1 MEFKD
6 KLKQLR
12 TEKGLTQAQ
21 LAEAIFVSRS
31 TVAKWENGLGL
42 PGPESMKLLEEYFGV
57 TQNEVATNEPEAVIV
72 EKNRRIRWSL
82 IGSIA
87 GWAVVLAL
95 VVLMYILPFAIHG
108 GDYGLTAEMAAGS
121 YASED
126 YIDTGDYRIYYF
138 QFEGDWDNGQHWTDL
153 QGWRPVKKHFWGY
166 TVSEEDYSYRIIT
179 KNNYVVGKLYSIKG
193 KQGYYNILA
202 KAHIYAAP
210 EEPET
215 GMSWEIPKELITATE
230 ITIEH
235 LTNYEI
241 SNTLKSTIIG
251 TMSNNATAAGSPR
264 QPIIVFNGHGKH
276 GTVRNH

>member
-1 MEFKD
+1 MLSENLLNLR
-6 KLKQLR
+6 KLFGFSQEDVA
-12 TEKGLTQAQ
+12 EKIG
-21 LAEAIFVSRS
+21 VSRQA
-31 TVAKWENGLGL
+31 VAKWENGLGL

-57 TQNEVATNEPEAVIV
+57 TQDEIATNEPEAVIV

-121 YASED
+121 YADED

-153 QGWRPVKKHFWGY
+153 QGWRPVQKHFWGC
-166 TVSEEDYSYRIIT
+166 TVSEEDYAYRVIT

-193 KQGYYNILA
+193 KHGYY
-202 KAHIYAAP
+202 
-210 EEPET
+210 
-215 GMSWEIPKELITATE
+215 
-230 ITIEH
+230 
-235 LTNYEI
+235 
-241 SNTLKSTIIG
+241 
-251 TMSNNATAAGSPR
+251 R
-264 QPIIVFNGHGKH
+264 QKH
-276 GTVRNH
+276 KKLSQ

>member
-1 MEFKD
+1 MELKD

-21 LAEAIFVSRS
+21 LADAIFVSRS

-42 PGPESMKLLEEYFGV
+42 PSDESMKLLEEYFGV
-57 TQNEVATNEPEAVIV
+57 TQDEIATTDPETVIV

-87 GWAVVLAL
+87 GWAAVLSLIA
-95 VVLMYILPFAIHG
+95 VMYILPFAIHS
-108 GDYGLTAEMAAGS
+108 GDYGFTPEMAAGG
-121 YASED
+121 YADEA

-138 QFEGDWDNGQHWTDL
+138 QFEGDWEDGRHWSSL
-153 QGWRPVKKHFWGY
+153 QGWRPVEKHFWGC
-166 TVSEEDYSYRIIT
+166 TVSEEDYSYRILT

-210 EEPET
+210 EQPGEP
-215 GMSWEIPKELITATE
+215 MLWDIPGELITATSVTISGEEYELENGFFFITPEPVEYFE
-230 ITIEH
+230 ID
-235 LTNYEI
+235 
-241 SNTLKSTIIG
+241 SNWYD
-251 TMSNNATAAGSPR
+251 
-264 QPIIVFNGHGKH
+264 VE
-276 GTVRNH
+276 

>member
-230 ITIEH
+230 ITISGKTHPLECCFFFI
-235 LTNYEI
+235 TTEPVEYFEI
-241 SNTLKSTIIG
+241 
-251 TMSNNATAAGSPR
+251 NNHWYD
-264 QPIIVFNGHGKH
+264 VE
-276 GTVRNH
+276 